1 MPLCSRTSSWVASG
15 SKTTLNVKGFRA
27 PLASSTWT
35 VQIFSNI
42 FKYFQKYF
50 AYPDLALSWE
60 LNDPLVIGPLF
71 LLADGSDSD
80 DDVDVVS
87 VTVGAGVVALR
98 LQGAVEGLPQGG
110 RASGAERGN

>member
-1 MPLCSRTSSWVASG
+1 M
-15 SKTTLNVKGFRA
+15 KGFRA
-27 PLASSTWT
+27 PLGSLSL
-35 VQIFSNI
+35 VDLDSSNI

-50 AYPDLALSWE
+50 TYPDLALSWE

-71 LLADGSDSD
+71 LLTDRPDSD
-80 DDVDVVS
+80 DDVDVVA